1 MKQEA
6 SIEEALK
13 RDGIL
18 VCTTAG
24 WSMYPM
30 LRDRRDTI
38 VVKPVKE
45 RLNKYDVALY
55 KRNGR
60 YVLHRVIRV
69 LPDSYVICGDNCIQ
83 KEQGIRDEQILGVLT
98 GFYRGE
104 RQINMAGKAYRLY
117 ARTWGLTRPVRRA
130 AAGMKE
136 IVKRGLKWKES

>member
-1 MKQEA
+1 MKQEV

-13 RDGIL
+13 RDGLL

-38 VVKPVKE
+38 IVKPAKE

-55 KRNGR
+55 KRGGR

-69 LPDSYVICGDNCIQ
+69 LPDSYVICGDNSLQ
-83 KEQGIRDEQILGVLT
+83 KEKGIRDEQILGVLT
-98 GFYRGE
+98 GFYRGKK
-104 RQINMAGKAYRLY
+104 RINMEGMAYRLY
-117 ARTWGLTRPVRRA
+117 SRTWGMTRPVRRVVIR
-130 AAGMKE
+130 MKE
-136 IVKRGLKWKES
+136 IVRRGPKWKES